1 MSERRGRLRLG
12 IIGTG
17 WIGANRARIAAAN
30 RAVAELHLVD
40 VDAAAVEKTGAEVSA
55 ASTRQDYRSLLE
67 GDLVDAVIVSTAPET
82 THHPIARDCLQAGKH
97 VLLEKPMALTLDDAD
112 ELIALSSDGAR
123 LTVGYTQRFVP
134 KFAYVH
140 EQVAARQLGR
150 PVTVMISRHIT
161 RALGRKI
168 SSRGELG
175 PAQMEATHDIDLALW
190 WLAPARPVRVYAQSV
205 AGIMKPEFGLP
216 DCIWIM
222 VTMDDGTAFTIG
234 ANWNL
239 PLESPG
245 FSSVSAEVVG
255 TEGAAFV
262 DESHRDL
269 LMSRVDEGLR
279 RPLATMP
286 GERVGHV
293 YQGPMQAETNHFI
306 ESIASGRA
314 PLVTA
319 VEARS
324 AMEVALAAEMSAELG
339 TPVRLPLRESD
350 RARRA

>member
-1 MSERRGRLRLG
+1 MTDRLASLRLG

-40 VDAAAVEKTGAEVSA
+40 ADAGAVAKVGAEVA
-55 ASTRQDYRSLLE
+55 ATSTRQDYRSLLE
-67 GDLVDAVIVSTAPET
+67 DDLVDAVIVSTAPET
-82 THHPIARDCLQAGKH
+82 THHPIARDCLRAGKH
-97 VLLEKPMALTLDDAD
+97 VLLEKPMALTLEDAD
-112 ELIALSSDGAR
+112 ELIALSSDDAR
-123 LTVGYTQRFVP
+123 LTIGYTQRFVA

-140 EQVAARQLGR
+140 EQMADQRLGR
-150 PVTVMISRHIT
+150 PVTVMLSRHLT

-168 SSRGELG
+168 SGRGELG

-216 DCIWIM
+216 DCIWIV
-222 VTMDDGTAFTIG
+222 VTMSDGTAFTIG

-245 FSSVSAEVVG
+245 FSSVSAEIVG
-255 TEGAAFV
+255 TDGAIFV

-269 LMSRVDEGLR
+269 LVSRVDEGLR

-293 YQGPMQAETNHFI
+293 YQGPMQAETIHFI
-306 ESIASGRA
+306 ECIAGGRP

-319 VEARS
+319 EQARS
-324 AMEVALAAEMSAELG
+324 AMEVALAAETSAELG
-339 TPVRLPLRESD
+339 TPVRLPLTESD